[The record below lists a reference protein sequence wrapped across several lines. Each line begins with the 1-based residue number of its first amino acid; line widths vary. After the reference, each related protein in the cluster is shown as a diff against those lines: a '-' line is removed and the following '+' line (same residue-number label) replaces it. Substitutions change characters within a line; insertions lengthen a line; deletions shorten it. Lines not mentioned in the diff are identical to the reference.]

1 MMTNSKTSQ
10 SAQPRRPWQAPV
22 VTLRGT
28 LGELVREG
36 TGKVS
41 VIAGDPGEP
50 RKPAGGND
58 R

>member
-1 MMTNSKTSQ
+1 MMTNSETNQ

-50 RKPAGGND
+50 RKPAGD